1 MKMNF
6 PVQITF
12 RDMPPSETI
21 ENKIRRKAEKLQQ
34 FYDHIIGCRVVV
46 EAPHRHHRKGK
57 SFVVRIDLALPGKE
71 LVINNTAQALKAK
84 SPDSAETGNER
95 AETHEPSKQR
105 AHEDAYVAIRDAFN
119 AAARKLQDY
128 ARRRSGALKLHQT
141 AARARVSRLFSREG
155 YGFLETADGKEV
167 YFHGNSVINAGFD
180 RLEVGTQVEF
190 VETAGDE
197 GPQASTVRVI
207 PSRTR
212 QAQGRAHV

>member
-12 RDMPPSETI
+12 RNMPPSEMI
-21 ENKIRRKAEKLQQ
+21 ERNIRRKADKLQQ
-34 FYDHIIGCRVVV
+34 FYDQIIGCRVVV
-46 EAPHRHHRKGK
+46 ETPYRHHRKGK

-71 LVINNTAQALKAK
+71 LVINNTAQALKTTK
-84 SPDSAETGNER
+84 SAESAQTGNER

-155 YGFLETADGKEV
+155 YGFLETAEGKEV

-180 RLEVGTQVEF
+180 RLDVGTQVEF
-190 VETAGDE
+190 VEAAGDE
-197 GPQASTVRVI
+197 GPQATTVRVI

-212 QAQGRAHV
+212 QAQGRA